1 MCNLF
6 TIDQQTQT
14 VKVPSLYEAAER
26 ARVDWQ
32 NALQYFEAVTEEEL
46 IDYAAYSAKA
56 AERKYMYLL
65 KKIKLEY
72 YKGDEVYGGCREFI
86 Y

>member
-14 VKVPSLYEAAER
+14 AKVPSLYEEAER

-32 NALQYFEAVTEEEL
+32 NVLQYFEVVTEEEL
-46 IDYAAYSAKA
+46 IDYAAYLAKA
-56 AERKYMYLL
+56 AEHKYIYLL
-65 KKIKLEY
+65 KKIKLDY
-72 YKGDEVYGGCREFI
+72 YKGEKVYGGYRGSI